1 MHYIIILFFVL
12 KLLTY
17 KLYKIKNNNKELNKD
32 LLNKKLNLKKN
43 DLFYNKMI

>member
-12 KLLTY
+12 KLLTN

-32 LLNKKLNLKKN
+32 LLNKKLNLKK
-43 DLFYNKMI
+43 MIYFIIK